1 MQMETA
7 VNDPISILIVDDRPE
22 NLLSLESLLRNE
34 AISVV
39 KAQSGMEA
47 LRLALKHELALVLL
61 DVQMPE
67 MDGFETAE
75 LMRGH
80 PKTKG
85 VPIIFVTAGEKSSHS
100 VFKGYESGAVDY
112 IYKPI
117 DPVILRSK
125 VRIFSE
131 LYRQRRAIERHEQFL
146 EQQVAERTRELS
158 HALQLA
164 EASNKAKN
172 EFLSNTSH
180 EIRTPMTAIQSAI
193 DLLLAEPL
201 TDDQQQYLDT
211 ISTAANNLLMLI
223 DNILDLSEIEASR
236 VAIGHQC
243 FSLRGCLEEI
253 VATQLDRMRQKQL
266 DFRCA
271 IDEQVPDN
279 VCGDPLRLKQIVFNL
294 LANAIKFTRQ
304 GDISLGVSAL
314 PAKAGTTIL
323 QLQVRDTGIGIGKD
337 ALARIFQPFEQAD
350 SSMTRRFGGVG
361 LGLSICQRL
370 TRLMGGEIQVESV
383 EGTGSTFTVTLPMET
398 SEGRETR
405 VEKRES
411 RGAS

>member
-1 MQMETA
+1 MHMEA
-7 VNDPISILIVDDRPE
+7 AENDPVSILIVDDRPE
-22 NLLSLESLLRNE
+22 NLLSLESLLRDE
-34 AISVV
+34 AIAVI
-39 KAQSGMEA
+39 KAESGREA

-61 DVQMPE
+61 DVQMPD

-75 LMRGH
+75 LMRGN

-85 VPIIFVTAGEKSSHS
+85 VPIIFVTAGEKSAHS

-131 LYRQRRAIERHEQFL
+131 LYCQRRTIERHEQFL
-146 EQQVAERTRELS
+146 EQQVAERTHELS
-158 HALQLA
+158 QALKLA
-164 EASNKAKN
+164 EASNKAKS

-193 DLLLAEPL
+193 DLLLAERL
-201 TDDQQQYLDT
+201 TDDQQHYLDM

-223 DNILDLSEIEASR
+223 DNILDLSEIESSR
-236 VAIGHQC
+236 LVIGHQC

-253 VATQLDRMRQKQL
+253 VATQLDRMRKKQL
-266 DFRCA
+266 NFRCN
-271 IDEQVPDN
+271 IEEQVPDN

-294 LANAIKFTRQ
+294 LANAIKFTQQ
-304 GDISLGVSAL
+304 GEIALLVSAL
-314 PAKAGTTIL
+314 PPIAGTMDL
-323 QLQVRDTGIGIGKD
+323 QLQVSDTGIGIGTD
-337 ALARIFQPFEQAD
+337 ALTRIFQPFEQAD

-370 TRLMGGEIQVESV
+370 TRLMGGKIQVESI
-383 EGTGSTFTVTLPMET
+383 EGTGSTFTVTLPMEIN
-398 SEGRETR
+398 
-405 VEKRES
+405 EKRETPDEK
-411 RGAS
+411 RGR